1 MFQKKS
7 ASVFFYR
14 IYVNLTLSA
23 FLRPHLEILKSS
35 QVIILSSQHL
45 TILQI
50 TVQKY
55 APYTAIYLPINFNNL
70 LLGVFFCSFLIS
82 LTSYRIR
89 FVNSHFSI
97 SKGCCAFVDPSLI
110 LRSAFALPSFCLRSA
125 FVLPPL
131 YARFLGTDLERFHNG
146 LITNLHRNENI
157 SSLSYKRIIN
167 TSSESQL
174 MFYHLQKRIV
184 LFRFKLISIT

>member
-1 MFQKKS
+1 MFSKKS
-7 ASVFFYR
+7 ASVKFYR

-23 FLRPHLEILKSS
+23 FLRPHLEIFKSS

-55 APYTAIYLPINFNNL
+55 VPYTAIYLPINFKNL
-70 LLGVFFCSFLIS
+70 LLGVFFAHFWFRWHPTEYVLSI
-82 LTSYRIR
+82 LT
-89 FVNSHFSI
+89 FQFPKAV
-97 SKGCCAFVDPSLI
+97 VPSLI
-110 LRSAFALPSFCLRSA
+110 LRSAL
-125 FVLPPL
+125 VLPPL
-131 YARFLGTDLERFHNG
+131 FARFLGTDLERFHNG
-146 LITNLHRNENI
+146 LITDLHRNENI

-174 MFYHLQKRIV
+174 MFYQLKKRIV
-184 LFRFKLISIT
+184 LFRLKLISIT